1 MENAVGSLD
10 LHELQLHG
18 SEEVQV
24 KVAGLGKWLKLS
36 PPIPPTSWLVWSSQM
51 WRKLISW

>member
-24 KVAGLGKWLKLS
+24 KVAGSGKWLKLS